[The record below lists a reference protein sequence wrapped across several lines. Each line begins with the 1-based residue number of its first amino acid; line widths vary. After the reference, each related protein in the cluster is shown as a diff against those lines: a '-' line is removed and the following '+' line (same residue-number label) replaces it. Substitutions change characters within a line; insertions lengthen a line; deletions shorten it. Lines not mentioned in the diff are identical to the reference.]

1 MLDRIAEEEVKQ
13 GTAAF
18 NPRAMT
24 ARFKQVRRHK
34 LTDSLGDHRLHMWRK
49 CHSKQVNQP
58 QSASVK
64 MKFRVMIY

>member
-34 LTDSLGDHRLHMWRK
+34 LTDSLGDHRLHMWRA

-58 QSASVK
+58 KLVPV
-64 MKFRVMIY
+64 VMGFQIR